1 MIEGIK
7 VKNDVKIDEI
17 FDNLDY
23 HGEEKHNKYL
33 IKSFNKIFSDI
44 RSILPKKGSKNKKS
58 YQIC

>member
-7 VKNDVKIDEI
+7 VENDVKIDEI

-33 IKSFNKIFSDI
+33 VKSIFSDI
-44 RSILPKKGSKNKKS
+44 KSILPKKGSKNKKS